1 MKQPP
6 RACTTR
12 WCYYRDLFQYVLDY
26 WEAIVQIKELLNLV
40 VTAAQ
45 RGINWILLRCQI
57 QAVYKVLNIMAIAIN
72 HIQKDG
78 VPYHRI
84 YWEKEK
90 MITSIRNVENLD
102 CLSPE
107 ADKQKVICNICES
120 INTKYNRHVN
130 DDLISFCCVVNYRRG
145 DGIIT
150 DDLKKRAGSYFC
162 QCHKEFNDTLW
173 NQILEVLKRPEVHT
187 RYGSEEPCNF
197 WHEFFSTYSNQ
208 LDLGN
213 IEADEISDLFCDY
226 STLPS
231 SSAYVERCFSMEKRI
246 TVTKRN
252 ISNEKVE
259 ATLRS
264 KTYKHDWTNEK
275 TNKYNVC

>member
-26 WEAIVQIKELLNLV
+26 WEAIVKIKELLNLV
-40 VTAAQ
+40 VTAPQ
-45 RGINWILLRCQI
+45 RGINWILLRSQI
-57 QAVYKVLNIMAIAIN
+57 QEVYKVLNIMAIAIN

-90 MITSIRNVENLD
+90 MITSIRNVENID

-130 DDLISFCCVVNYRRG
+130 NDPISFCCVVNYRRE

-150 DDLKKRAGSYFC
+150 NDLKKRQEAIFANAIKSSM
-162 QCHKEFNDTLW
+162 
-173 NQILEVLKRPEVHT
+173 IP
-187 RYGSEEPCNF
+187 YGIKS
-197 WHEFFSTYSNQ
+197 W
-208 LDLGN
+208 
-213 IEADEISDLFCDY
+213 
-226 STLPS
+226 
-231 SSAYVERCFSMEKRI
+231 
-246 TVTKRN
+246 
-252 ISNEKVE
+252 
-259 ATLRS
+259 
-264 KTYKHDWTNEK
+264 
-275 TNKYNVC
+275 KY